1 MYTKL
6 LFNSLATISLIALPV
21 SNIATASTTEKN
33 QSKKPCGTEVLKSQN
48 KLNKLP
54 NYDFDKYLQFQV
66 VGSQIVAK
74 FTPQDQQNQPID
86 IDTLAKAAGYESFN
100 WVSYVE
106 QDPYGI
112 ADHRGQLL
120 SLPYNDPPLGGYQ
133 YGLADNHPFYWDI
146 EKCQNCH
153 SRYYHKHPRVQQK
166 FVLTFEDSPSDYRL
180 KPGETIN
187 FVTHL
192 VGIKQTGNS
201 PQWDVLST
209 FTWQLTN
216 NATGHGQVSLTA
228 VSLDI
233 SELSPSVVSL
243 IKKDGGIVSTEAL
256 AQILGWDKDNPH
268 TLQCQLQNHQSQRL
282 DTHL

>member
-6 LFNSLATISLIALPV
+6 LFNSLTAVSLMALPV
-21 SNIATASTTEKN
+21 SNIATASTTERNQNKKN
-33 QSKKPCGTEVLKSQN
+33 CAAEVLKSQN
-48 KLNKLP
+48 KVNKPHYYNFSQHL
-54 NYDFDKYLQFQV
+54 KFQV
-66 VGSQIVAK
+66 VGSRIVAQ
-74 FTPQDQQNQPID
+74 FTPQDQQNQPLD
-86 IDTLAKAAGYESFN
+86 IDALAEAAGYKSFN

-112 ADHRGQLL
+112 ADHQGQLL

-133 YGLADNHPFYWDI
+133 YAKADNHPFYWDI

-192 VGIKQTGNS
+192 VGIKQSDS

-216 NATGHGQVSLTA
+216 TATGHGQVSLTA
-228 VSLDI
+228 VNLHV

-243 IKKDGGIVSTEAL
+243 IKKDGGVISTETL
-256 AQILGWDKDNPH
+256 ARILGWDKDNPH
-268 TLQCQLQNHQSQRL
+268 TLQCQLQNHQSQHL